1 MRVIRAIIAKEFAE
15 MLRNPDLMVTALVPA
30 FIFLVIPLLL
40 GLRGASPGGRSG
52 QLSLSQVSEL
62 VISVNPELRNLPAP
76 TLGQIFAFRQNAVLM
91 LFIPIT
97 TALTI
102 AAHSIIG
109 EKQTRSLE
117 PLLATP
123 VSSFQVLVA
132 KSLSGAIP
140 ALGLTWIVFGVYV
153 LGMDLLAR
161 PEVLP
166 NVLIP
171 MTWLLIL
178 VICPLI
184 AIMGLS
190 LGVIVSSRANDP
202 RTAQQIAGILV
213 LPIIGLFIAQ
223 IQGLYFLTL
232 SKVLVTIV
240 VLALIDVAVLKIG
253 VALFD
258 RETILLRW
266 K

>member
-1 MRVIRAIIAKEFAE
+1 MRVIRAIILKEFAE
-15 MLRNPDLMVTALVPA
+15 MLRNPTLIASSLIPAL
-30 FIFLVIPLLL
+30 IFAVLPMML
-40 GLRGASPGGRSG
+40 GLRGASGEGRSG
-52 QLSLSQVSEL
+52 QLSLSQAGEL
-62 VISVNPELRNLPAP
+62 VIRVSPELRNLPAP
-76 TLGQIFAFRQNAVLM
+76 TLGQIFSFRQNAVLL

-97 TALTI
+97 TSLTI

-117 PLLATP
+117 PLLAAP
-123 VSSFQVLVA
+123 VSSLQVLLA

-140 ALGLTWIVFGVYV
+140 ALGLTWIIFGVYA
-153 LGMDLLAR
+153 LEMEFLAR
-161 PEVLP
+161 PQVLP

-171 MTWLLIL
+171 TTWLLIF

-184 AIMGLS
+184 AVMGLII
-190 LGVIVSSRANDP
+190 GVIVSSRANDP

-213 LPIIGLFIAQ
+213 LPVIGLFIAQ

-232 SKVLVTIV
+232 PKVLVTVVVLAVIDIV
-240 VLALIDVAVLKIG
+240 VLKVG